1 MPSIS
6 IEEQAVTNLKLSM
19 QKTVN
24 SFIVNIISWAVD
36 GSNDLMVL
44 RQDKRFIRLLI
55 DAGNKITSQ
64 FSKFMHTKLT
74 WDRSL
79 MSK

>member
-24 SFIVNIISWAVD
+24 SFIVNMLSWAVD
-36 GSNDLMVL
+36 GSDDLIVL
-44 RQDKRFIRLLI
+44 RQDKRFNRLLI
-55 DAGNKITSQ
+55 DAQDKITNQ
-64 FSKFMHTKLT
+64 FSKFIAY
-74 WDRSL
+74 
-79 MSK
+79 